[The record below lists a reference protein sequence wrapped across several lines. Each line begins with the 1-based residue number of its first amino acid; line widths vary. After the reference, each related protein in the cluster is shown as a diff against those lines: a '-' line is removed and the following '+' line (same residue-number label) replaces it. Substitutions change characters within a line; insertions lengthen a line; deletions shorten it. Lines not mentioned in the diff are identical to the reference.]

1 MTQPCCES
9 HMAAQDV
16 MPMPGSKLSAFLDA
30 VRRDAED
37 ALDSAFSGVLES
49 SESSSSTCLGGAVL
63 RWKDGPEIVE
73 VKKLVGGFR
82 NVFPFSER
90 EHSELPGM
98 MVPTGAK

>member
-1 MTQPCCES
+1 
-9 HMAAQDV
+9 
-16 MPMPGSKLSAFLDA
+16 MPGSKLSAFLDA

-37 ALDSAFSGVLES
+37 ALDGAISGVPES
-49 SESSSSTCLGGAVL
+49 SESSTCLGGAVL

-82 NVFPFSER
+82 NVFPFAER

-98 MVPTGAK
+98 MVPNGAKWCQMIPNDSK